1 MTDQLTAPRRRG
13 PAALATRGFRRLVVA
28 WVFTNIADSALYL
41 MVAVWVKELTGSD
54 GAAGFVFAALGLPT
68 FLAPFIGQLADR
80 VSRRWLL
87 AAGNATLAVLVL
99 SLVLVRDARDL
110 WLVYGVTFV
119 YGAMGFLTASAQ
131 SGLVRD
137 LLDDDALAGGNGVLT
152 TVDHAFRL
160 VSPLLGTALYVAA
173 GPRAV
178 ILVTAAC
185 FALTAV
191 LLTRVEVVESPPE
204 PATGTRYWA
213 DLSRGLHHL
222 RQTAPLGAL
231 TLVIAIAVGA
241 SGLTNVAVFPMMEQ
255 GLGADPALLGVL
267 VSVQGVGS
275 VLAGL
280 TAARLVRR
288 LGEPHLVALGLGV
301 MALGLTPFVL
311 VGTVALPA
319 GVALGAAVL
328 GLTLVGVGGPWQIV
342 AFVTLRQRLTPPR
355 LQGRVAATSNVAF
368 SLPQTLAAM
377 TGAAVIGVVDYRV
390 LVAATIAGMVL
401 AGVLALRTARP
412 A

>member
-1 MTDQLTAPRRRG
+1 
-13 PAALATRGFRRLVVA
+13 
-28 WVFTNIADSALYL
+28 
-41 MVAVWVKELTGSD
+41 
-54 GAAGFVFAALGLPT
+54 FVFAALGLPT

-80 VSRRWLL
+80 VSRRWLT
-87 AAGNATLAVLVL
+87 AAGNAALAVLVP

-178 ILVTAAC
+178 VLVTAAC

-191 LLTRVEVVESPPE
+191 LLTRVAVVYT
-204 PATGTRYWA
+204 PAAPANSTRYWA

-231 TLVIAIAVGA
+231 TLVIAR
-241 SGLTNVAVFPMMEQ
+241 SE
-255 GLGADPALLGVL
+255 
-267 VSVQGVGS
+267 
-275 VLAGL
+275 
-280 TAARLVRR
+280 
-288 LGEPHLVALGLGV
+288 EH
-301 MALGLTPFVL
+301 
-311 VGTVALPA
+311 
-319 GVALGAAVL
+319 
-328 GLTLVGVGGPWQIV
+328 
-342 AFVTLRQRLTPPR
+342 
-355 LQGRVAATSNVAF
+355 TSE
-368 SLPQTLAAM
+368 
-377 TGAAVIGVVDYRV
+377 
-390 LVAATIAGMVL
+390 
-401 AGVLALRTARP
+401 
-412 A
+412 